1 MSQLSDRYRFALPAR
16 LSETPVRLRPFDP
29 TAGTK
34 PPQNGVAHVV
44 SAEADTGQ
52 PENDAESVASTGQRN
67 TRFLDGVDEISQAR
81 VDSSPAPQG
90 SAACG
95 DDDRM
100 SSRAGSL

>member
-34 PPQNGVAHVV
+34 HPQNGVAHVV

-52 PENDAESVASTGQRN
+52 LENDAESVASTGQRN

-81 VDSSPAPQG
+81 VDFSPALPDGATYGGDERVG
-90 SAACG
+90 SQEDFA
-95 DDDRM
+95 
-100 SSRAGSL
+100 